1 MKKKI
6 EKKDKPMAE
15 IEITDGTPLTGANL
29 KERMQGRAFRIRKF
43 TPRECLR
50 LMDVDDCKI
59 DRLMVTAE
67 VTTKSGKATTK
78 RVLSDCAL
86 YKLAGNSIVVAC
98 MEAMFESLF
107 FPTAEDLRGE
117 QLSLFD

>member
-1 MKKKI
+1 
-6 EKKDKPMAE
+6 MAE
-15 IEITDGTPLTGANL
+15 IEINDNEPLSVANL

-59 DRLMVTAE
+59 DKLMTTAE
-67 VTTKSGKATTK
+67 ATTKSGKTKDK